1 MQRLF
6 RQLALQ
12 IAAAVCVISISWPFY
27 GIRNESLPW
36 PETAIAIG
44 CVALLLATVSK
55 QQWWWQVI
63 HSLFTPLAW
72 SISLLSINANWFLF
86 AFFLLLLVYR
96 GAASEQIPLF
106 LTNRKTVIAVS
117 QLTSKYSNM
126 RFVDLGAGVGSL
138 IRRLALIRPD
148 AIVEGV
154 ENAPGSWLIGR
165 ILTWRIAN
173 CSWLFKDFWKTSLG
187 EYDVVY
193 AFLSPAPMAELW
205 EKVKR
210 EMRPGS
216 LFISNSFPVPDAHPS
231 EVLTVD
237 DTTGTQLYCYQ
248 R

>member
-12 IAAAVCVISISWPFY
+12 IAAAVCVISVSWPFY

-55 QQWWWQVI
+55 QPWWWQVI

-86 AFFLLLLVYR
+86 AFVLLLLVYR

-154 ENAPGSWLIGR
+154 ENAPGTWLIGR

-216 LFISNSFPVPDAHPS
+216 LFISNSFPVPGVEADKIVA
-231 EVLTVD
+231 VD
-237 DTTGTQLYCYQ
+237 DARNTLLYCYQ